1 MKGNYKLKWHK
12 FTIYFA
18 LFTLTAI
25 TLFAAVPFFIGKT
38 HAVIN
43 GSQIIFNNAQIYAR
57 HPMMQT
63 YDILFGIFFVMY
75 AILIV
80 ITRQKLAGFKKDA
93 LQLLYTCLGVSVL
106 IPAAY
111 AVTNIVVIG
120 FLRIYFYLIVVSM
133 IAAVILFLIYAVYYG
148 KRRSLFTNLFT
159 KPFPKTSYK

>member
-43 GSQIIFNNAQIYAR
+43 GSQIIFNNAQIYAQ

-63 YDILFGIFFVMY
+63 YDILFGIFFASLSDKLNSNPITLQTSLITERPPKVPKV
-75 AILIV
+75 AI
-80 ITRQKLAGFKKDA
+80 
-93 LQLLYTCLGVSVL
+93 
-106 IPAAY
+106 
-111 AVTNIVVIG
+111 
-120 FLRIYFYLIVVSM
+120 
-133 IAAVILFLIYAVYYG
+133 
-148 KRRSLFTNLFT
+148 
-159 KPFPKTSYK
+159 

>member
-43 GSQIIFNNAQIYAR
+43 GSQIIFNNAQIYAQ

-120 FLRIYFYLIVVSM
+120 FLRIYLIVVSM

-148 KRRSLFTNLFT
+148 KRKSLFTN
-159 KPFPKTSYK
+159 

>member
-43 GSQIIFNNAQIYAR
+43 GSQIIFNNAQIYAQ

-80 ITRQKLAGFKKDA
+80 ITRQKLAGFKKTHSNY
-93 LQLLYTCLGVSVL
+93 YT
-106 IPAAY
+106 PAWVFRY
-111 AVTNIVVIG
+111 
-120 FLRIYFYLIVVSM
+120 
-133 IAAVILFLIYAVYYG
+133 
-148 KRRSLFTNLFT
+148 
-159 KPFPKTSYK
+159 

>member
-1 MKGNYKLKWHK
+1 
-12 FTIYFA
+12 
-18 LFTLTAI
+18 
-25 TLFAAVPFFIGKT
+25 
-38 HAVIN
+38 
-43 GSQIIFNNAQIYAR
+43 
-57 HPMMQT
+57 MMQT

-148 KRRSLFTNLFT
+148 KRKSLFTN
-159 KPFPKTSYK
+159 

>member
-25 TLFAAVPFFIGKT
+25 TLFVAVPFFIGKT

-43 GSQIIFNNAQIYAR
+43 GSQIIFNNAQIYAQ

-93 LQLLYTCLGVSVL
+93 LQLLYTCLVVSVL

-148 KRRSLFTNLFT
+148 KRKSLFTN
-159 KPFPKTSYK
+159 